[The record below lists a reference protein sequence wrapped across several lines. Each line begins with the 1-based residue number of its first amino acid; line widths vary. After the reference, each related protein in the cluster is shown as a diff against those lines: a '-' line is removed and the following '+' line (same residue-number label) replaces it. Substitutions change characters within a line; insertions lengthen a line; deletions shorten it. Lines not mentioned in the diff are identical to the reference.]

1 MFRACRL
8 ASLLCSD
15 FSASVRCPPPLL
27 GALRRAQVDVV
38 FQRAGTIG
46 LELEQSGSIRSGDA
60 DPVVAVARDCQD
72 AWLRSDTGGRLAD
85 SEAAR
90 HVVPILKGM
99 QLLAIDGESVASMLQ
114 REQAKCPDLI
124 RADPLTATL
133 EACRARLGDCDTTSG
148 ASGTDPSPLV
158 WHRPRIVVRF
168 FPVSQYLLKC
178 VPGARPVEFALCT

>member
-1 MFRACRL
+1 MRRWT
-8 ASLLCSD
+8 LCSN
-15 FSASVRCPPPLL
+15 
-27 GALRRAQVDVV
+27 GRA
-38 FQRAGTIG
+38 
-46 LELEQSGSIRSGDA
+46 RSGWSLSSQ
-60 DPVVAVARDCQD
+60 VAFVPGTPIQSWRLHAIDCQD